1 MINHVHS
8 MLSTGPETSV
18 AANTTAPASRD
29 ALHSFERALSDA
41 ASSTPATF
49 GADPNAAQ
57 VTPASTSGTPPS
69 ASTTTAPTP
78 STANTSAST
87 ESGETPLQE
96 LFGGSSASAAPAVS
110 SSTTSAATST
120 STPTDAADE
129 RAAFDNNYWASQ
141 PTAVQALRT
150 MPEEERD
157 SYADQLASEGYAI
170 DVPIMVWGWDPSI
183 VTSMRQA
190 DGYTWVPSA
199 LQNPVEVAPGLGSLG
214 NLAAYNPNDPPPG
227 SIAVPPAGSAAV

>member
-18 AANTTAPASRD
+18 PGNTTAPASRD

-49 GADPNAAQ
+49 DADPNAAQ
-57 VTPASTSGTPPS
+57 VIPP
-69 ASTTTAPTP
+69 STTTAPAP
-78 STANTSAST
+78 SSAPASAAST
-87 ESGETPLQE
+87 DSGETPLQE
-96 LFGGSSASAAPAVS
+96 LFGGSSATSAPAVT
-110 SSTTSAATST
+110 SSTTAAATIA

-157 SYADQLASEGYAI
+157 GYADQLASEGYSI

-214 NLAAYNPNDPPPG
+214 NLAAYNPNDPPAG
-227 SIAVPPAGSAAV
+227 SIAVPPAGSSAV

>member
-8 MLSTGPETSV
+8 MLSTGPEPSV
-18 AANTTAPASRD
+18 PGNTTAPASRD
-29 ALHSFERALSDA
+29 ALGSFERALSDA

-49 GADPNAAQ
+49 DADPNAAQ
-57 VTPASTSGTPPS
+57 VIPASTTAAS
-69 ASTTTAPTP
+69 AP
-78 STANTSAST
+78 STAAASASAD
-87 ESGETPLQE
+87 SGETPLQE
-96 LFGGSSASAAPAVS
+96 LFGGSSATAAPAS
-110 SSTTSAATST
+110 SSTTAAATSA
-120 STPTDAADE
+120 STPTAAADPTL
-129 RAAFDNNYWASQ
+129 AFDNAYWASQ

-157 SYADQLASEGYAI
+157 GYADQLASEGYAI

-214 NLAAYNPNDPPPG
+214 TLAAYNPKDPPAG